1 MLKLTSYNKN
11 VNIGIVAR
19 ANDNLA
25 VIPKGAPESVEKD
38 VKEVLDVDVVK
49 VNLSGT
55 SLIGAFL
62 AMNNNGAVVSNI
74 VMESEVEELRD
85 AGLKVNI
92 VDEKLNALGNL
103 VIATDKGALAY
114 SGLKTE
120 TIKAM
125 ERSLGCS
132 VKAISSLGKYKTIGS
147 LGIATTKG
155 ALFHPDVTDQE
166 LEIIE
171 KALKVEVDIGT
182 VNMGIG
188 FVRTGL
194 VANKNGALIGENTTG
209 PEVFR
214 IEEAL
219 GYL

>member
-19 ANDNLA
+19 ANDSLA
-25 VIPKGAPESVEKD
+25 VIPKGASESVEKD

-49 VNLSGT
+49 MNLSGT

-62 AMNNNGAVVSNI
+62 AMNNNGAVVSSI
-74 VMESEVEELRD
+74 VLESEVEELRD
-85 AGLKVNI
+85 AGLKVNV
-92 VDEKLNALGNL
+92 VDDRLNALGNL

-120 TIKAM
+120 TIKKM

-132 VKAISSLGKYKTIGS
+132 VKVVSSLGKYKTIGS

-155 ALFHPDVTDQE
+155 ALFHPDVTDKE
-166 LEIIE
+166 LEVIE